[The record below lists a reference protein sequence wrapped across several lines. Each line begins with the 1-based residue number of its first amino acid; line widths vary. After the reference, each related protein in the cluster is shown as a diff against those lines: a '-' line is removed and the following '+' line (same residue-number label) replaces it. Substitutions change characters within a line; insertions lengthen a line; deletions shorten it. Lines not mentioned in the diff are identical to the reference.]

1 MKELLNKLN
10 EIKDQR
16 IELTKQL
23 KTEFNKTLKQIFIDN
38 PDLEM
43 IFMPLNNHEFN
54 DGDATRFYLG
64 YDDLTLTIKGEE
76 IERDYEKDHNSPV
89 MNTIYELFDCT
100 QDIHE
105 DMFGGEY
112 GSLKITR
119 KSIINEN

>member
-38 PDLEM
+38 PDLEKIYM
-43 IFMPLNNHEFN
+43 YLNNHEFN

-76 IERDYEKDHNSPV
+76 IGHNYEKDDNSPV
-89 MNTIYELFDCT
+89 MNDIYELFDCT

-105 DMFGGEY
+105 DMFGEEY
-112 GSLKITR
+112 ESLEITR
-119 KSIINEN
+119 ESIIGM

>member
-43 IFMPLNNHEFN
+43 IRMYLNNHEFN
-54 DGDATRFYLG
+54 DGNATSFYLG

-89 MNTIYELFDCT
+89 MNIIHELFDCT

-105 DMFGGEY
+105 EMFGEECE
-112 GSLKITR
+112 SLEITR

>member
-10 EIKDQR
+10 EIKNQR
-16 IELTKQL
+16 IELTEQL

-43 IFMPLNNHEFN
+43 ISMSLNNHEFN
-54 DGDATRFYLG
+54 DGDVTRFYLG
-64 YDDLTLTIKGEE
+64 YDDLVLTIKDEE
-76 IERDYEKDHNSPV
+76 IERDYEKDCNSPV
-89 MNTIYELFDCT
+89 MNTIHELFECT

-105 DMFGGEY
+105 DMYGDEY
-112 GSLKITR
+112 EKLQLIR

>member
-23 KTEFNKTLKQIFIDN
+23 RTEFEKTLKQIFIEN

-43 IFMPLNNHEFN
+43 ISMYLNNHEFN

-64 YDDLTLTIKGEE
+64 YDDLVLTIKGEE
-76 IERDYEKDHNSPV
+76 IERDYKKEHNLPV
-89 MNTIYELFDCT
+89 MNTVYELFVCT

-105 DMFGGEY
+105 DMFGDEY
-112 GSLKITR
+112 DRLEITR

>member
-16 IELTKQL
+16 IELTEQL

-43 IFMPLNNHEFN
+43 ISMYLNNHEFN
-54 DGDATRFYLG
+54 DGDATSFYLG
-64 YDDLTLTIKGEE
+64 YDDLVLTIKGEE
-76 IERDYEKDHNSPV
+76 IERDYKKEHNSPV
-89 MNTIYELFDCT
+89 MNTIHELFDCT

-105 DMFGGEY
+105 DMFGDE
-112 GSLKITR
+112 SDRLELTR

>member
-10 EIKDQR
+10 KIKNQR
-16 IELTKQL
+16 IELTEQL

-43 IFMPLNNHEFN
+43 ISMSLNNHEFN
-54 DGDATRFYLG
+54 DGDVTRFYLG
-64 YDDLTLTIKGEE
+64 YDDLVLTIKDEE
-76 IERDYEKDHNSPV
+76 IERDYEKDCNSPV
-89 MNTIYELFDCT
+89 MNTIHELFECT

-105 DMFGGEY
+105 DMYGDEY
-112 GSLKITR
+112 EKLQLIR